1 MNFVLTTLPRT
12 CRPILRTHW
21 SQSTKSTL
29 TVVNMST
36 TQSEQQTNTTESQGG
51 ANETTSSKV
60 PLPLPAPPEADD
72 SVQKL
77 DVSGGGSSIKLDQ
90 LGPLV
95 INQDGTVSRIANWA
109 EMAEIEK
116 RNTLRILC
124 KRNQIRM
131 ENLQEKQPDKPQEG
145 GE

>member
-1 MNFVLTTLPRT
+1 
-12 CRPILRTHW
+12 
-21 SQSTKSTL
+21 
-29 TVVNMST
+29 MST